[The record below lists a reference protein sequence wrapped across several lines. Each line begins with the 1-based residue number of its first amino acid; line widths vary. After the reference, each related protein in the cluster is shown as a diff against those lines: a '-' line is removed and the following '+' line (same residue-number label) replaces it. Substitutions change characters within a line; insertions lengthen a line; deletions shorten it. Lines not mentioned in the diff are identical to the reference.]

1 MLAVVK
7 TERGPGHVALK
18 DVPEPRAGA
27 GQVKIA
33 VGAAGICGTDLHIV
47 KGEFP
52 SWPPVILGHE
62 FAGTVATVGE
72 GVEGLA
78 VGDSVVAQTPAVW
91 CGRCRYCLSGHF
103 LMCATKRSI
112 GYGVDGAFASHIV
125 VPAGT
130 IHRLP
135 PGLDLEAAALCE
147 PAACAV
153 RAVCE
158 RGQVAA
164 GDRVLVTGPGPI
176 GLLVMQVARA
186 QGARVCLT
194 GTRADVQR
202 LQTAR
207 DLGADLVLDVDRED
221 LGETLQGFAGTEGM
235 DLAFE
240 CSGAPPAL
248 DTCFQA
254 LRRQGCL
261 VQVGLFG
268 RRFENDYEQ
277 IAMKELTAL
286 GSYGTVHSSWRRAI
300 ALIADGRIR
309 TLPLITAVLP
319 LARWEE
325 AFRRSEARDGVKF
338 LLRPGD

>member
-1 MLAVVK
+1 MDRL
-7 TERGPGHVALK
+7 
-18 DVPEPRAGA
+18 
-27 GQVKIA
+27 
-33 VGAAGICGTDLHIV
+33 
-47 KGEFP
+47 
-52 SWPPVILGHE
+52 
-62 FAGTVATVGE
+62 
-72 GVEGLA
+72 
-78 VGDSVVAQTPAVW
+78 VAQTPAVW
-91 CGRCRYCLSGHF
+91 CGRCRYCMSGHF

-130 IHRLP
+130 VHRLP
-135 PGLDLEAAALCE
+135 PGMDLEAAALCE

-158 RGQVAA
+158 RAQVAA
-164 GDRVLVTGPGPI
+164 GDRALVTGAGPI
-176 GLLVMQVARA
+176 GLLVMQAARA

-207 DLGADLVLDVDRED
+207 DLGAALVVDVDRED
-221 LGETLQGFAGTEGM
+221 LGEALQGFSGAEGV
-235 DLAFE
+235 DWAFE

-248 DTCFQA
+248 ETCLQA
-254 LRRQGCL
+254 LRRQGSL

-277 IAMKELTAL
+277 IAMKELTVL

-309 TLPLITAVLP
+309 TRPLITAVLP

-338 LLRPGD
+338 LLRPVD

>member
-1 MLAVVK
+1 MQAVVK

-18 DVPEPRAGA
+18 EMPEPRAGA

-33 VGAAGICGTDLHIV
+33 VRAAGICGTDLHIV
-47 KGEFP
+47 QDEFP

-62 FAGTVATVGE
+62 FAGTVAAVGE

-78 VGDSVVAQTPAVW
+78 VGDPVVAQTPAVW
-91 CGRCRYCLSGHF
+91 CGCCRYCLTGHL
-103 LMCATKRSI
+103 LMCAAKRSI

-130 IHRLP
+130 VHRLP
-135 PGLDLEAAALCE
+135 PKMDLEAAALCE

-158 RGQVAA
+158 RAQIAA
-164 GDRVLVTGPGPI
+164 GDRVLVTGAGPI
-176 GLLVMQVARA
+176 GLLVMQAAMA

-194 GTRADVQR
+194 GTRADAQR
-202 LQTAR
+202 LQVAR
-207 DLGADLVLDVDRED
+207 DLGTNLVVDVDRED
-221 LGETLQGFAGTEGM
+221 LREALRGLAEAEGV
-235 DLAFE
+235 DWAFE
-240 CSGAPPAL
+240 CSGAPAAL
-248 DTCFQA
+248 ETCLRA

-268 RRFENDYEQ
+268 RRFESDYEQ
-277 IAMKELTAL
+277 VAMKELTLL
-286 GSYGTVHSSWRRAI
+286 GSYGHVHSSWRRAI

-309 TLPLITAVLP
+309 THPLITAVLP
-319 LARWEE
+319 LTHWEE
-325 AFRRSEARDGVKF
+325 AFRRAEAKDGVKF
-338 LLRPGD
+338 LLRP

>member
-1 MLAVVK
+1 MRAVVK

-18 DVPEPRAGA
+18 DVPEPRAGP

-33 VGAAGICGTDLHIV
+33 VRAAGICGTDLHIV

-62 FAGTVATVGE
+62 FAGTVAAVGE

-78 VGDSVVAQTPAVW
+78 PGEPVVAQTPAVW
-91 CGRCRYCLSGHF
+91 CGRCRYCVSGHY

-130 IHRLP
+130 VHRLP
-135 PGLDLEAAALCE
+135 PGMDLEAAALCE

-158 RGQVAA
+158 RAHVAA
-164 GDRVLVTGPGPI
+164 GDRVLVTGAGPI
-176 GLLVMQVARA
+176 GLLVMQAARA

-194 GTRADVQR
+194 GTGADAQR

-207 DLGADLVLDVDRED
+207 ALGADVTVDVERED
-221 LGETLQGFAGTEGM
+221 LREVLARFADADGV

-248 DTCFQA
+248 GACLQA
-254 LRRQGCL
+254 LRRQATL

-268 RRFENDYEQ
+268 RRFENDYDQ
-277 IAMKELTAL
+277 VAMKELTVL
-286 GSYGTVHSSWRRAI
+286 GSYGHIYTSWRRAI
-300 ALIADGRIR
+300 ALMADGKIQAR
-309 TLPLITAVLP
+309 PLITAVLP

-325 AFRRSEARDGVKF
+325 AFRRSEAKDGVKF
-338 LLRPGD
+338 LLAPGA

>member
-1 MLAVVK
+1 MQAVVK
-7 TERGPGHVALK
+7 TEPGPGHVALK

-62 FAGTVATVGE
+62 FAGTVAAVGA

-78 VGDSVVAQTPAVW
+78 VGDPVVAQTPAVW
-91 CGRCRYCLSGHF
+91 CGRCRYCLAGHF

-112 GYGVDGAFASHIV
+112 GYGVDGAFASHVV

-130 IHRLP
+130 VHRLP
-135 PGLDLEAAALCE
+135 PEMNLEDAALCE

-164 GDRVLVTGPGPI
+164 GDSALVTGAGPI
-176 GLLVMQVARA
+176 GLLVMQAARA
-186 QGARVCLT
+186 QGARVCIT
-194 GTRADVQR
+194 GTGADARR

-207 DLGADLVLDVDRED
+207 DLGADLVVDVDREN
-221 LGETLQGFAGTEGM
+221 LQEALRGFADTEGV
-235 DLAFE
+235 DWAFE

-248 DTCFQA
+248 ATCLHA
-254 LRRQGCL
+254 LRPQGGL

-268 RRFENDYEQ
+268 RRFEMDYER
-277 IAMKELTAL
+277 IAMKEFTVL
-286 GSYGTVHSSWRRAI
+286 GSYGAVHSSWRRAL

-309 TLPLITAVLP
+309 PRPLITAVLP
-319 LARWEE
+319 LAEWED
-325 AFRRSEARDGVKF
+325 AFHRSEAKDGVKF

>member
-1 MLAVVK
+1 MQAVVK
-7 TERGPGHVALK
+7 TQRGPGHVALRE
-18 DVPEPRAGA
+18 VPEPQARA

-47 KGEFP
+47 KGQFP
-52 SWPPVILGHE
+52 CWPPVTLGHE
-62 FAGTVATVGE
+62 FAGTVAAVGE
-72 GVEGLA
+72 GVGGLA
-78 VGDSVVAQTPAVW
+78 VGHPVVAETPAVW
-91 CGRCRYCLSGHF
+91 CGGCRYCRSGHF
-103 LMCATKRSI
+103 LMCAAKRSI

-130 IHRLP
+130 VHRLP
-135 PGLDLEAAALCE
+135 AEMGLEAAAVCE

-158 RGQVAA
+158 RGRVAA
-164 GDRVLVTGPGPI
+164 GDRVLVTGAGPI
-176 GLLVMQVARA
+176 GLLVMQAARA

-194 GTRADVQR
+194 GTRADARR

-207 DLGADLVLDVDRED
+207 DLGADLVVDVDRED
-221 LGETLQGFAGTEGM
+221 LGEALAAFAGPDGA
-235 DLAFE
+235 DWAFE
-240 CSGAPPAL
+240 CAGAPPAL
-248 DTCFQA
+248 ETCLQA

-268 RRFENDYEQ
+268 RPFENAYEQ
-277 IAMKELTAL
+277 VAMKELTVL
-286 GSYGTVHSSWRRAI
+286 GSYGAVHSSWRRAV
-300 ALIADGRIR
+300 ALIAEGRIR
-309 TLPLITAVLP
+309 TRPLITAVLP

-325 AFRRSEARDGVKF
+325 AFRRAEGRDGVKF